1 MTENPA
7 TTSPASRGIP
17 LTPDEPRTLAD
28 LFLQS
33 AQKFDLPDA
42 LNFKA
47 DGQWRSITSAKMI
60 ERAENIALGLH
71 SLGLAKGDRA
81 AILAGNSPEWTLSDA
96 GCQFGGIVDVPIYTT
111 LSPNSVS
118 YIIKDSQTRV
128 FFIQDAAM
136 YERLRDALAGCG
148 SVEKL
153 IFFDLTGVESE
164 IAMSLDE
171 LESAGE
177 ELRLA
182 RPDLAQTMR
191 EAVNPEDVATLIYT
205 SGTTGEPKGVMLS
218 HSNLISNTIDASEKF
233 SFSGHDI
240 SLSVLP
246 LSHVFERTGMYV
258 YILSGMG
265 VYFAE
270 SIEKVPDNLKEVKP
284 TIFIGVPRIFEKV
297 YEKARLSAA
306 RSSPIRERI
315 FDWSIEIAKEFA
327 LANEKGTPVSVAL
340 AAKHSLADKIVYAK
354 MRDFF
359 GGRLRFC
366 ITGGAALSDDIYLIF
381 TGAGISIM
389 QGYGLTETS
398 PVISSN
404 NPLAH
409 RLGTVGKPIRNVRV
423 RIAADGE
430 IEVAG
435 PGVMLGYYNKEKE
448 TREVFTDDGWFRTG
462 DIGHLDVDG
471 FLEITDRKKE
481 LFKTSGG
488 KYIAPTHIEQMIKH
502 SRFVSQV
509 VLVGNERRFPAALI
523 VPNFEML
530 ESYAHLKELDLKT
543 PAEFCANARIQNLFE
558 RQIAAVTEGLAQFE
572 KVKKF
577 VLLENELTVDGGEL
591 TPTMKVK
598 RRVVDEKYRDLIDE
612 MYADQK

>member
-128 FFIQDAAM
+128 FFIQNAAM

-153 IFFDLTGVESE
+153 IFFDRTGVESE

-191 EAVNPEDVATLIYT
+191 EAVKI
-205 SGTTGEPKGVMLS
+205 GR
-218 HSNLISNTIDASEKF
+218 ASC
-233 SFSGHDI
+233 
-240 SLSVLP
+240 
-246 LSHVFERTGMYV
+246 
-258 YILSGMG
+258 
-265 VYFAE
+265 
-270 SIEKVPDNLKEVKP
+270 
-284 TIFIGVPRIFEKV
+284 
-297 YEKARLSAA
+297 
-306 RSSPIRERI
+306 RER
-315 FDWSIEIAKEFA
+315 
-327 LANEKGTPVSVAL
+327 V
-340 AAKHSLADKIVYAK
+340 
-354 MRDFF
+354 
-359 GGRLRFC
+359 
-366 ITGGAALSDDIYLIF
+366 
-381 TGAGISIM
+381 
-389 QGYGLTETS
+389 
-398 PVISSN
+398 
-404 NPLAH
+404 
-409 RLGTVGKPIRNVRV
+409 
-423 RIAADGE
+423 
-430 IEVAG
+430 
-435 PGVMLGYYNKEKE
+435 
-448 TREVFTDDGWFRTG
+448 
-462 DIGHLDVDG
+462 
-471 FLEITDRKKE
+471 
-481 LFKTSGG
+481 
-488 KYIAPTHIEQMIKH
+488 
-502 SRFVSQV
+502 
-509 VLVGNERRFPAALI
+509 
-523 VPNFEML
+523 
-530 ESYAHLKELDLKT
+530 
-543 PAEFCANARIQNLFE
+543 
-558 RQIAAVTEGLAQFE
+558 
-572 KVKKF
+572 
-577 VLLENELTVDGGEL
+577 
-591 TPTMKVK
+591 
-598 RRVVDEKYRDLIDE
+598 
-612 MYADQK
+612 